1 MRIKLMDQHQEQP
14 LELPERRVFGG
25 AQGVS
30 EEYDLEQRYRVLSE
44 FHRYQ
49 LSVRKDMSES
59 RVKLKSGRTS
69 LTESGLGASSDGSA

>member
-1 MRIKLMDQHQEQP
+1 MDQHQEQP

-49 LSVRKDMSES
+49 LSVRKDMS
-59 RVKLKSGRTS
+59 
-69 LTESGLGASSDGSA
+69 